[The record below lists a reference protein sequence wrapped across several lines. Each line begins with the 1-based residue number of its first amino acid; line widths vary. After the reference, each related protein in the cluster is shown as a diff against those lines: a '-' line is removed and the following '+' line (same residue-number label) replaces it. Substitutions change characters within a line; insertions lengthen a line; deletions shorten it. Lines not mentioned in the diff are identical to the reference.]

1 MKYVLMP
8 CSDVSSFADNLQDY
22 INVEGLL
29 PSFATPATATSM
41 LFIGKSLNQI
51 RSRSNGGSAVTGLN
65 NVTAQLKSIAM
76 LSSPLNSN
84 RFAAVI
90 SEIRQSLSRDTLE
103 RILPLA
109 EVIDMVKLLREFL
122 LLGRGEFAMA
132 LTQEADEKVRNRW
145 RRAGNLA
152 HEKDGFQSITVK
164 DGETAAVL
172 TRAWAS
178 MSSLEKDGGSEDD
191 LRDRARDL
199 IRLRLVKSK
208 PEVHAHGTSKLDQ
221 RALSFLFN
229 SPFNTTLFSV
239 PVNMSIQ
246 LPSPLDMVISP
257 SDLQIYS
264 CINAY
269 LLSLRRAHIRLTD
282 LWKLTSLRRHYPCP
296 RGADE
301 HAAELRQRW
310 SSRSLALRSCW
321 TTASASIFFLGETE
335 AFLQTEVVEGLWRSF
350 HAWLV
355 GDSKDDGG
363 RPKSSAPNS
372 RPMSPG
378 SMDVDNKSEEEDLF
392 YPGDDDDNRRNT
404 RTKIAKGKNQHD
416 QQALAN
422 GHTLYLETLVHRLL
436 LTSATFTHPLYQL
449 IMYIDQLVTLV
460 HRLHSIFTSID
471 LETDSGVVDEF
482 TDLQAEQSQVIAQL
496 HSVEGKV
503 RKGIDEVVAAL
514 ETLSLDDDF
523 IAEWQGDRTFS
534 EVDDD
539 LSPSEQY
546 RPERI
551 GGINRLLM
559 QLNFGSQ

>member
-1 MKYVLMP
+1 
-8 CSDVSSFADNLQDY
+8 
-22 INVEGLL
+22 
-29 PSFATPATATSM
+29 
-41 LFIGKSLNQI
+41 
-51 RSRSNGGSAVTGLN
+51 
-65 NVTAQLKSIAM
+65 
-76 LSSPLNSN
+76 
-84 RFAAVI
+84 
-90 SEIRQSLSRDTLE
+90 
-103 RILPLA
+103 
-109 EVIDMVKLLREFL
+109 
-122 LLGRGEFAMA
+122 
-132 LTQEADEKVRNRW
+132 
-145 RRAGNLA
+145 
-152 HEKDGFQSITVK
+152 
-164 DGETAAVL
+164 
-172 TRAWAS
+172 
-178 MSSLEKDGGSEDD
+178 
-191 LRDRARDL
+191 
-199 IRLRLVKSK
+199 
-208 PEVHAHGTSKLDQ
+208 
-221 RALSFLFN
+221 
-229 SPFNTTLFSV
+229 
-239 PVNMSIQ
+239 
-246 LPSPLDMVISP
+246 
-257 SDLQIYS
+257 
-264 CINAY
+264 
-269 LLSLRRAHIRLTD
+269 
-282 LWKLTSLRRHYPCP
+282 
-296 RGADE
+296 
-301 HAAELRQRW
+301 
-310 SSRSLALRSCW
+310 
-321 TTASASIFFLGETE
+321 
-335 AFLQTEVVEGLWRSF
+335 
-350 HAWLV
+350 
-355 GDSKDDGG
+355 
-363 RPKSSAPNS
+363 
-372 RPMSPG
+372 MSPG